1 MDLRLSPS
9 ELAKI
14 FMDEFTIGDRSL
26 GCAADFIRM
35 KLRESS
41 FIKRIFPEVLVDNKK
56 WFSKK

>member
-14 FMDEFTIGDRSL
+14 FTDEFTMGDRPGL
-26 GCAADFIRM
+26 AADFNRM

-41 FIKRIFPEVLVDNKK
+41 FITRIFPEVLADNKK